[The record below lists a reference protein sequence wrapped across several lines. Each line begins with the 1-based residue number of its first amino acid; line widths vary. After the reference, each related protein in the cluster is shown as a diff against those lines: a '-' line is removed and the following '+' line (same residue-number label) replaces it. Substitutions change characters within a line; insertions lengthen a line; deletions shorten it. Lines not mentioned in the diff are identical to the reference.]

1 MISLNNLQSRV
12 IEPEVMDDPHLDA
25 DLHIDALRGLARLN
39 WISFSTRLLWAEIW
53 KLRPTGGSRP
63 LRVLDL
69 ASGAGDTALR
79 LWRRARRRGLPIEIV
94 GADIS
99 DKAIRYAGERARAC
113 GAPLEFRSLDA
124 LADPLPTDFD
134 VITSSLFLHHLQH
147 FEAELLLKKMSAAAR
162 RLVLIQDL
170 RRTTPGFWMAYGA
183 ARLLTRSSVVH
194 TDAELSV
201 RAAFT
206 VAEVRQLASAA
217 GLADATVVPRWPS
230 RFVLAWRKRVPTH
243 LAGEARP

>member
-12 IEPEVMDDPHLDA
+12 LAPEVMDDPHLDEK
-25 DLHIDALRGLARLN
+25 LHDSALRGLARLN

-53 KLRPTGGSRP
+53 KLRSANGSRP
-63 LRVLDL
+63 LRVLDV

-94 GADIS
+94 GVDVS
-99 DKAIRYAGERARAC
+99 DKAIRYAEERARAC
-113 GAPLEFRSLDA
+113 GAPLQFRSLDA

-147 FEAELLLKKMSAAAR
+147 SQAELVLKKMSAAAR

-170 RRTTPGFWMAYGA
+170 RRTAAGFCMAYTA
-183 ARLLTRSSVVH
+183 ARVLTRSHVVH
-194 TDAELSV
+194 TDAVLSV

-206 VAEVRQLASAA
+206 LSEVRQLASAA
-217 GLADATVVPRWPS
+217 GLSDAKIVPRWPS
-230 RFVLAWRKRVPTH
+230 RFVVAWRKPAPSD
-243 LAGEARP
+243 LAGDSRP